1 MKTNTNLWRTK
12 PLSTEGS
19 ACIYVDCQYGDD
31 VNGTGTRA
39 NPYRHI
45 ATAAAKKPTYIIWRG
60 VCQES
65 ATISDIYCY
74 GDYYGA
80 AVVDGSN
87 GGYLYGARSNYI
99 IYKNCNTL
107 NGNNGVG
114 SAYNNMFANGIY
126 GNTNSITNCRMTFGA
141 VGNGNY
147 NIVAKPLPSNAD
159 GVNFISNSTTVQD
172 KYNTIYDSGI
182 SVVSKTTYRTDPFIP
197 YRGLFGKV
205 AWVID
210 LKETRG
216 SKINRPT
223 FSQCCFLADCTFWYT
238 DASTELSG
246 KFLKIEAVHDDSV
259 AETTLTYENRDI
271 ATMWDATKT
280 DGVMVV
286 RGASINTPAD
296 AIAALY
302 AAGNTAID
310 PSAMFIDCKFSTQTS
325 AECWTDP
332 ENADFSLKEDSDA
345 VISENI
351 YYGAVQKKG
360 VKVPIIGTGDSGSDG
375 VAACWDN
382 RTAEGLIKVQDGAI
396 CVDTSSESTDGSIQ
410 SKILTIDPTKVQFNG
425 IQTDFRS
432 KLDGGVFCSKVNH
445 YGDKITTSGSY
456 LDADCIYRIYGGT
469 ATFNG
474 TTYSAGECIST
485 RALDADTLAT
495 LPVTLE
501 NDSTYL
507 QHILDANFYDALY
520 VRCRSMIYGYA
531 NVGETLKKQVT
542 YINHGSRYILFH
554 GRVIV
559 PKESFV
565 CKNAE
570 SFQVCDESGN
580 VDTSVTDYKIGVV
593 FDDRDTIPEGESRIG
608 GVTDWI
614 PAQMIGDY
622 FALKNGGSIKEIE
635 VDQIGVVPAS
645 CGTYATFTDAGGGAT
660 IAGTKAIM
668 NQTYVQLAVFVT
680 KVAELDLNAE
690 G

>member
-1 MKTNTNLWRTK
+1 MKTNTNIWRTA
-12 PLSTEGS
+12 PIATEGTK
-19 ACIYVDCQYGDD
+19 CLYVDCQYGDD

-45 ATAAAKKPTYIIWRG
+45 VFAAAKEPTYIIWRG

-65 ATISDIYCY
+65 ATINDITCY

-99 IYKNCNTL
+99 IYKNCNTI
-107 NGNNGVG
+107 NGNAGVG
-114 SAYNNMFANGIY
+114 SSFRYNDHIGLGGTHCSIINSRVYYGGIGGGYY
-126 GNTNSITNCRMTFGA
+126 GSHG
-141 VGNGNY
+141 GSDY
-147 NIVAKPLPSNAD
+147 NIWSKILPTVNS
-159 GVNFISNSTTVQD
+159 GVYLRGFGNKTAELYGTV
-172 KYNTIYDSGI
+172 YDCGI
-182 SVVSKTTYRTDPFIP
+182 EVVSRSSDMTCENYRWL
-197 YRGLFGKV
+197 YGKLAYV
-205 AWVID
+205 LAAKNV
-210 LKETRG
+210 LT
-216 SKINRPT
+216 
-223 FSQCCFLADCTFWYT
+223 QCCFLADCTFWYT
-238 DASTELSG
+238 DASTDLSG

-271 ATMWDATKT
+271 ATMWDTNKT

-302 AAGNTAID
+302 AAGNTTID

-332 ENADFSLKEDSDA
+332 ENADFSLREDSDA
-345 VISENI
+345 VISENV

-382 RTAEGLIKVQDGAI
+382 RTAEGLVKVQDGAI
-396 CVDTSSESTDGSIQ
+396 CIDTSSESTDGSIQ
-410 SKILTIDPTKVQFNG
+410 SKILTIDPTKVQFNS

-432 KLDGGVFCSKVNH
+432 KLDGGVFCSKVNP

-456 LDADCIYRIYGGT
+456 LDADCLYRIYGGT
-469 ATFNG
+469 VTFNG

-485 RALDADTLAT
+485 RALTADTLAT
-495 LPVTLE
+495 LPVALE

-531 NVGETLKKQVT
+531 SVGEMLKKQIT
-542 YINHGSRYILFH
+542 YINYGTHYILFH

-570 SFQVCDESGN
+570 SFQVCDASGN

-680 KVAELDLNAE
+680 KVAELDLNTE